1 MAPRPIRASSVISA
15 CCFRLDERKGSAPR
29 ETRIASQ
36 RIQMMRRSISI
47 AEASSESVP
56 AGLRAPSLRLMAL
69 LTGAGLAGPL
79 QAILPWLGARDFI
92 EVEQHLGA
100 DDRERAAV
108 HAVGQVGVERDALL
122 VLEPVVFLEHR
133 PDRFFPDQPA
143 HRRPLVGH
151 LVLAELI
158 LDLAPD
164 GGVQQRHLAE
174 VAVVP

>member
-79 QAILPWLGARDFI
+79 QAILPWFGARDFI

-100 DDRERAAV
+100 IDQVIQELLGDAGATLARDRFLQLLELVLHQMMDGLVRGLVRFVARAQD
-108 HAVGQVGVERDALL
+108 QVDGVEAALRRLAL
-122 VLEPVVFLEHR
+122 V
-133 PDRFFPDQPA
+133 
-143 HRRPLVGH
+143 
-151 LVLAELI
+151 
-158 LDLAPD
+158 
-164 GGVQQRHLAE
+164 
-174 VAVVP
+174 